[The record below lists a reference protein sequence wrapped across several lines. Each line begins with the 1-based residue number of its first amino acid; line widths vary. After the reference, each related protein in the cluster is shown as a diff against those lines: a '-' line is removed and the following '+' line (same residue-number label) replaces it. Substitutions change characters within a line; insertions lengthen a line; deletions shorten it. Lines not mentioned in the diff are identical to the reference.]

1 MEGHVLLPT
10 TGADEAGRLKR
21 RLRPRRD
28 GWVATDTLLHV
39 RSQVPV
45 QLIDLTDALT
55 DFAHRSHLRTGWVSV
70 QVLHTTAALFL
81 NEDEPLLKGDL
92 VGLLERLAPRR
103 SDYAHDD
110 FSRRRDLE
118 PEERANGHAH
128 AKALLL
134 RASETIHVV
143 DGAPRLGR
151 YQRLFLAELDGP
163 RERDVSMVAL
173 GAR

>member
-1 MEGHVLLPT
+1 M
-10 TGADEAGRLKR
+10 
-21 RLRPRRD
+21 
-28 GWVATDTLLHV
+28 
-39 RSQVPV
+39 
-45 QLIDLTDALT
+45 
-55 DFAHRSHLRTGWVSV
+55 

-103 SDYAHDD
+103 ADYAHDD

-143 DGAPRLGR
+143 DAAPRLGR

-163 RERDVSMVAL
+163 RGRDVSMVAL